1 MNRFWCPFFA
11 DWLERNNMNCF
22 FWFIYRGGC
31 LPSMHYWSHDQGVC
45 IRGSTSRGGSAC
57 RVVCIDGD
65 LQLGD
70 WAEPPFPRYYGLMG
84 YSQEFLFTIVCDDFR
99 FYKLGIRG
107 QCSIIFFT
115 ALSLEPSFQFLT
127 SFSLHSL
134 MFMLWIML
142 YINMV

>member
-22 FWFIYRGGC
+22 FWFIYRGVAF
-31 LPSMHYWSHDQGVC
+31 PAC
-45 IRGSTSRGGSAC
+45 ITGHMTRGSASGGLHPGGSAS

-65 LQLGD
+65 LQCGD

-84 YSQEFLFTIVCDDFR
+84 YSQEFLLTIVCDDFR